1 MKQITIQSIEA
12 SLRENFTNYPESYPI
27 NGCSP
32 SEDAI
37 SNLLDWIEN
46 EHENDQDEDKGTLE
60 EWIEICTNYFIHYFD
75 FKEEEFGEN
84 KAYILDQIH
93 FLQLYNRNIMETTAK
108 TYDVVF
114 NDSKDSNN
122 KGMKSSIDECKQYIK
137 MWNGTD
143 HSYFADYK
151 GGIVS
156 VVCNETGEEV
166 YSEEIK

>member
-12 SLRENFTNYPESYPI
+12 SLRENFNNYPESYPT
-27 NGCSP
+27 NDGSP

-37 SNLLDWIEN
+37 SNLLNWIEN
-46 EHENDQDEDKGTLE
+46 EYENDESDDRGSIE
-60 EWIEICTNYFIHYFD
+60 EWIEICTNYYLNFFD
-75 FKEEEFGEN
+75 FAQEELSEN
-84 KAYILDQIH
+84 KDYILDQIH

-114 NDSKDSNN
+114 NDSNDSNS
-122 KGMKSSIDECKQYIK
+122 KGMKSSVDECKQYIK

-156 VVCNETGEEV
+156 VVCNESGEEV
-166 YSEEIK
+166 YSEEVK